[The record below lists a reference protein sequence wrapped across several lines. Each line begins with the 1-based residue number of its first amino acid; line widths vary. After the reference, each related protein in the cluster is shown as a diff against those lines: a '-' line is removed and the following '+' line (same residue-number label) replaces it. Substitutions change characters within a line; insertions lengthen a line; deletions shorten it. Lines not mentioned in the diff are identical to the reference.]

1 MRCYLFDIDGTL
13 ADLTHRLP
21 HIQKE
26 PKDWDA
32 FFDACHL
39 DAPIPHMLRV
49 ANGLSHDAGLV
60 FVSGRAERCRDATVK
75 WLMAHLP
82 ELAWNS
88 DDTSRDVYMRKDG
101 DHRPDNEVKSELLA
115 RIRADDHDPIM
126 AFDDRDQVVKMWRAA
141 GIPCAQVA
149 DGNF

>member
-1 MRCYLFDIDGTL
+1 MT
-13 ADLTHRLP
+13 
-21 HIQKE
+21 
-26 PKDWDA
+26 
-32 FFDACHL
+32 
-39 DAPIPHMLRV
+39 
-49 ANGLSHDAGLV
+49 
-60 FVSGRAERCRDATVK
+60 
-75 WLMAHLP
+75 HLP

-115 RIRADDHDPIM
+115 RIRADGHDPIM